1 MFKSYPPSFS
11 AFSLNSKISYSYKLN
26 NKEKWHEK
34 RNVLIRNRKIELN
47 GEDETEV
54 GIRKEN
60 GRKGTKKDG
69 DVQAVEELGASRFH
83 AGLFYHWSHQ

>member
-1 MFKSYPPSFS
+1 MVAMNSWMEMGRNYFESNFKI
-11 AFSLNSKISYSYKLN
+11 K
-26 NKEKWHEK
+26 KESVTNEK

-69 DVQAVEELGASRFH
+69 DLQALEELGASRFH
-83 AGLFYHWSHQ
+83 AGFFYR